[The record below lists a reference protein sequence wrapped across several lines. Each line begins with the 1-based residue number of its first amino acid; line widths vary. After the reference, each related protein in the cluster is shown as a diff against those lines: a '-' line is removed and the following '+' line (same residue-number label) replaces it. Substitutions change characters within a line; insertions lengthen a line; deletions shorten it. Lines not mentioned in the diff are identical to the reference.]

1 MEILVRGRNTTV
13 EPAVDADSRR
23 KITKLGR
30 LASDIRRVEVEFS
43 EAKNPRVAEA
53 LRCEVTIHLTRNFV
67 KAHATA
73 ADARTALDRVV
84 EKATHQLS
92 RVHDKRVHRTRPRH
106 PNGAGPD
113 VRPDDPSEDPS
124 DESD

>member
-1 MEILVRGRNTTV
+1 MEILVRGRNVTIEPSV
-13 EPAVDADSRR
+13 EAESRR

-43 EAKNPRVAEA
+43 EVRNPRVAES
-53 LRCEVTIHLTRNFV
+53 LQCEVTIHLTRNFV
-67 KAHATA
+67 KAHAAA

-106 PNGAGPD
+106 PNGNGSVAPA
-113 VRPDDPSEDPS
+113 VEAP